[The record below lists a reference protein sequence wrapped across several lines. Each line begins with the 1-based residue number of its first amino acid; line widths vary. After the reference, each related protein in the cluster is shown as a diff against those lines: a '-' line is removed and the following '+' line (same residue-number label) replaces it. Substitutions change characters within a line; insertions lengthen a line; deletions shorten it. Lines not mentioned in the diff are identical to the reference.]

1 MATKE
6 VEGKKESRETKKMQ
20 ERRVISN
27 KEKTNIVRKGVSEER
42 KKEGERGR
50 RRNYEKWTEKK

>member
-1 MATKE
+1 VATKE